1 MEGSW
6 GKALWEDCIAAETWR
21 KRSAVRRR
29 RAEAGDSIPGRDKNA
44 FKGPEV
50 GKTPVYGSNQ
60 KNVGKFSTVESV
72 HRSWANFQAHPA
84 RKWRTQVCAFSCPP
98 CFQDLP
104 SAGCVCLRKEVR
116 MDHLSGL
123 RRLGLGWQD
132 VECVYFLFILE
143 VYFPANTRLTATHI
157 LQGSQRQHSIA
168 HEQSCKNKSISSMQP

>member
-1 MEGSW
+1 
-6 GKALWEDCIAAETWR
+6 
-21 KRSAVRRR
+21 
-29 RAEAGDSIPGRDKNA
+29 
-44 FKGPEV
+44 
-50 GKTPVYGSNQ
+50 
-60 KNVGKFSTVESV
+60 
-72 HRSWANFQAHPA
+72 
-84 RKWRTQVCAFSCPP
+84 
-98 CFQDLP
+98 
-104 SAGCVCLRKEVR
+104 